1 MDLVTVG
8 QQLQVAVLGAYQQME
23 REGSDQCRVSY
34 LSDHAVFQVRTKS
47 VEEGTVI
54 GYADM
59 QAGQDLKVHQIR
71 IRRGSDGRLSCM
83 YPAQASGSNE
93 KKQWHNLAAEL
104 SDGRLHEEILK
115 VFRQEHPREA
125 ATHLSSAHHVKQ
137 KREEPEEE
145 EGWER

>member
-1 MDLVTVG
+1 M
-8 QQLQVAVLGAYQQME
+8 QI
-23 REGSDQCRVSY
+23 CR
-34 LSDHAVFQVRTKS
+34 QGR
-47 VEEGTVI
+47 I
-54 GYADM
+54 C
-59 QAGQDLKVHQIR
+59 KVHQIR

-93 KKQWHNLAAEL
+93 NKQWHNLAAEL

-125 ATHLSSAHHVKQ
+125 GTQFSSAQHHVKQ

-145 EGWER
+145 EDWER